1 MNKSEHIKPEHT
13 LAALKQLGV
22 DKEKRNMVRTRAGA
36 TTRARPPAKRK
47 APAARRPAKRAKAP
61 ATPPPTR
68 LRTATCAACLDAA
81 GPRSVVC
88 GARAH
93 RLCVACAERH
103 INSLPLRGPHGLPGS
118 PDAEAWASRQWAPF
132 CAFCGDG
139 KHRLERFSTKAAE
152 AQLKKHALAHV
163 SERAAKAKAAEAKK
177 ATTRSLNA
185 LLRLGQPVY
194 RCPRPR
200 CGAYCVHTACDDLRA
215 HHLQLLST
223 ERLVDYAPTFREK
236 VLDERAVNRL
246 EELYAL
252 CCSPSLKAELPYLKH
267 PSNIDAHGKPLRG
280 PPVNSNAC
288 AACGFLGDEIGEWHR
303 VCPDCKRHGHPT
315 QREAGDGWPTPVCA
329 HCGCQ
334 FH

>member
-1 MNKSEHIKPEHT
+1 M
-13 LAALKQLGV
+13 
-22 DKEKRNMVRTRAGA
+22 
-36 TTRARPPAKRK
+36 
-47 APAARRPAKRAKAP
+47 
-61 ATPPPTR
+61 
-68 LRTATCAACLDAA
+68 
-81 GPRSVVC
+81 
-88 GARAH
+88 
-93 RLCVACAERH
+93 
-103 INSLPLRGPHGLPGS
+103 RGPHGLPGS
-118 PDAEAWASRQWAPF
+118 PDAEAWATRQWAPF

-252 CCSPSLKAELPYLKH
+252 CCSPQLKAELPYLKH
-267 PSNIDAHGKPLRG
+267 PSNIDANGKPLRG

-329 HCGCQ
+329 HCGCH